1 MFSLSNQMKS
11 SIHLLAIGDAGDSTP
26 LRSQNVLSMTSY
38 QQQLGQHLDG
48 ILYLGDNFY
57 NNGITSTYDPL
68 WRSHFEDV
76 YPSELNC
83 PFFSILGN
91 HDYLGNPDAQVAYSS
106 SKETRWKMPYRYYSV
121 DFDLDQDQRSST
133 TTLLEIF
140 FLDTFTLSPT
150 ESKTLSLHTGMN
162 PTKWN
167 TIEQK
172 ILFDRHQ
179 QLQWLEQCLQNSN
192 AVWKIVCGHYTMFSD
207 GEHHDN
213 FELQQVLLPL
223 FLKYNVS
230 LYLCGHDH
238 NVQHIPLHRGIHCL
252 IAGTGSRVS
261 PLYPS
266 RSLVPPSL
274 KTGIAY
280 VDATPHNLEFG
291 FVVAG
296 GQKEYS
302 YELTKYARL

>member
-1 MFSLSNQMKS
+1 MKS
-11 SIHLLAIGDAGDSTP
+11 TIHLLAIGDAGDSTS
-26 LRSQNVLSMTSY
+26 LRSQNARTMTAY
-38 QQQLGQHLDG
+38 QQRLGQHLDG

-57 NNGITSTYDPL
+57 DNGVTSTQDPL
-68 WRSHFEDV
+68 WISHFENV
-76 YPSELNC
+76 YSSQLQC

-91 HDYLGNPDAQVAYSS
+91 HDYLGNPDAQVRYSS
-106 SKETRWKMPYRYYSV
+106 SHPTSRWKMPYRYYSV
-121 DFDLDQDQRSST
+121 DFILDEDQGSSSPV
-133 TTLLEIF
+133 LEIF

-167 TIEQK
+167 AIEQK
-172 ILFDRHQ
+172 ILFDRSH
-179 QLQWLEQCLQNSN
+179 QLQWLEQSLQNSN
-192 AVWKIVCGHYTMFSD
+192 AVFKIVCGHYTMFSD

-238 NVQHIPLHRGIHCL
+238 NIQHIYLHRGIHCL

-274 KTGIAY
+274 KTGVVY
-280 VDATPHNLEFG
+280 VNASPHSLEFG
-291 FVVAG
+291 FLGIG

-302 YELTKYARL
+302 YELNKQDSIL